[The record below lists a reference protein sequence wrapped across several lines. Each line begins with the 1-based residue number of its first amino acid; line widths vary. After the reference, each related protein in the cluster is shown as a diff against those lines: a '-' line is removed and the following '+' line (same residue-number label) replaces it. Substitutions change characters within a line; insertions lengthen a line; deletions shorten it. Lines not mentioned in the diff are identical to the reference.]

1 MYGEQPEP
9 GFFESIFNLVGSMN
23 FWLVILGIFILFSS
37 IVITSG
43 KRAMIIEQFGKPLLK
58 ARLPGLSF
66 KLPWPIQ
73 SVVGEVNLQLQ
84 NAKANVSVKTKD
96 NAFMDL
102 PVDVQYRVINDA
114 ESAVRAH
121 YELEKPEEQIVNY
134 VLNNVKNTAGGL
146 DMQEL
151 YSNRDDIE
159 TSAQTALS
167 NQFRQY
173 GYEIVNV
180 LVDEPMPSDEVR
192 DSFNRVIAS
201 KREKEAAQNVA
212 DARRIELVGI
222 ATAEKESKKLQ
233 GEGMSNMREA
243 IASGMKTAMK
253 TLTDSGLT
261 VEQALG
267 LMMDTNRLDTIATA
281 SANGNL
287 VLVDMESSSD
297 MAKTIGAVQAAGKT
311 GPRAVADAA

>member
-43 KRAMIIEQFGKPLLK
+43 KRAMILK